1 MSLLSEGTM
10 TMNNYLSWI
19 KKMIQIYKTLWKLDN
34 KKYTTQMRIK
44 PHKLIYWTDK
54 KDLII
59 SPILQHF
66 QEISK

>member
-1 MSLLSEGTM
+1 
-10 TMNNYLSWI
+10 
-19 KKMIQIYKTLWKLDN
+19 
-34 KKYTTQMRIK
+34 MRIE

-66 QEISK
+66 QEI